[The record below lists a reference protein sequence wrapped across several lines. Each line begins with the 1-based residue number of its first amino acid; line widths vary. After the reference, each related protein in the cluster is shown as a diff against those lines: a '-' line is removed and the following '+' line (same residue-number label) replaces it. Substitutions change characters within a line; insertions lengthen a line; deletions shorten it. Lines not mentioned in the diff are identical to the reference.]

1 MEEHLQ
7 AVQYERDE
15 ALRKAA
21 EREAEVQR
29 LNALVERSEA
39 GTKQLHVRQALTRY
53 PDIASK
59 LVYRHI

>member
-1 MEEHLQ
+1 M
-7 AVQYERDE
+7 
-15 ALRKAA
+15 
-21 EREAEVQR
+21 QR

-39 GTKQLHVRQALTRY
+39 GTKQLHVRQALTSY